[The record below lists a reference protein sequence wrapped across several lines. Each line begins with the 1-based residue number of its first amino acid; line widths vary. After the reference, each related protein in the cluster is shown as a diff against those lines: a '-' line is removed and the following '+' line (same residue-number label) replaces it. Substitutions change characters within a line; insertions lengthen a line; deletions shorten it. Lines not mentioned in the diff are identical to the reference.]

1 MDDSQ
6 TVVSTKNGDDDSD
19 SDDDDDDINVVIG
32 DIKSGANYNMKV
44 IKKKRSSLEDNNLNF

>member
-6 TVVSTKNGDDDSD
+6 VVTSSKNGDDDSD

-44 IKKKRSSLEDNNLNF
+44 ILSIKRSSPR